1 MDISFYDLLYMY
13 LLLLIKKS
21 NSIYL
26 NNVALMTEHTCPYN
40 HVCFVFKLSILIS
53 SVMTLIT
60 LHYFVF

>member
-1 MDISFYDLLYMY
+1 MDISFYDLLYKY

-40 HVCFVFKLSILIS
+40 HVCFVLFLNLVS
-53 SVMTLIT
+53 
-60 LHYFVF
+60 

>member
-1 MDISFYDLLYMY
+1 MDISFYDLLYKY

-40 HVCFVFKLSILIS
+40 HVCFVLFLNLAS
-53 SVMTLIT
+53 
-60 LHYFVF
+60 